1 MSSRHSMLSCEQ
13 PFTRS
18 QGLAMYR
25 KALVGLLAA
34 ILIVLVVIA
43 GVLVSSQQ
51 RAWDEA
57 HPSATIDY
65 TQVSISLNNYYGTQ
79 TAEAAE

>member
-1 MSSRHSMLSCEQ
+1 MNS
-13 PFTRS
+13 
-18 QGLAMYR
+18 

-57 HPSATIDY
+57 NPSATIDY
-65 TQVSISLNNYYGTQ
+65 TQVSIGLSTWTANQ
-79 TAEAAE
+79 TAPANADTE